1 MKFYNKPY
9 VRYGDK
15 RVRQFFAWI
24 PFRHEN
30 ITYWLQTVEVCEE
43 YIVNFYYPFVKGWK
57 IRVVLDPD
65 PICNDVNKSFR
76 QLYR

>member
-43 YIVNFYYPFVKGWK
+43 YITYSNPSANKWGVQQ
-57 IRVVLDPD
+57 VLDPD
-65 PICNDVNKSFR
+65 PIFNEVNKSFR